1 MQKRISELFLR
12 SYILTLLDTLDNGG
26 RHKGS
31 YHPGLHGVYMHIALL
46 PLQSSGLL
54 RCLKCRRTINKSQ
67 LSLERFLLITFL
79 LNLSISYNI
88 TLNMFT
94 EARWIGHLTLTVF
107 QVFQCHAPVTALA
120 RGAGTTNCTWTTPL
134 GCILWITASMAM
146 SARIS
151 IRPTLNKKNDFKIAV
166 LCLNHT
172 TCLINSVFL
181 IDSEWI

>member
-1 MQKRISELFLR
+1 MQKRILELFLR

-31 YHPGLHGVYMHIALL
+31 FHPDLHGVYMHIALL

-54 RCLKCRRTINKSQ
+54 RCLKCRRTIDKSQ
-67 LSLERFLLITFL
+67 LRLIFL
-79 LNLSISYNI
+79 LNLSISHNFTYD
-88 TLNMFT
+88 MFT
-94 EARWIGHLTLTVF
+94 EAWWIGHLTLTVF

-120 RGAGTTNCTWTTPL
+120 RGAGTTNCTGTTPL

-151 IRPTLNKKNDFKIAV
+151 IRPTLN
-166 LCLNHT
+166 
-172 TCLINSVFL
+172 
-181 IDSEWI
+181 

>member
-1 MQKRISELFLR
+1 MQKHMSELFLC
-12 SYILTLLDTLDNGG
+12 SYILTLLDTLDNGV
-26 RHKGS
+26 HHNGS
-31 YHPGLHGVYMHIALL
+31 FHPGLHGVYMHIALL

-67 LSLERFLLITFL
+67 LRLESLLIIFL

-88 TLNMFT
+88 TFYMFT

-107 QVFQCHAPVTALA
+107 QVFQCHAPVTTLA
-120 RGAGTTNCTWTTPL
+120 RGAGTTNCTGTTPL
-134 GCILWITASMAM
+134 GCIIWITASMAM

-172 TCLINSVFL
+172 TNS
-181 IDSEWI
+181 

>member
-12 SYILTLLDTLDNGG
+12 SYILTLLYTPDNGG
-26 RHKGS
+26 CHNGS
-31 YHPGLHGVYMHIALL
+31 FHPGLHGVYIHIDLL

-67 LSLERFLLITFL
+67 LRLLLITFL

-88 TLNMFT
+88 TFYMFT

-120 RGAGTTNCTWTTPL
+120 RGTGTTNCTGTTPL
-134 GCILWITASMAM
+134 GGIIWITASMAM

-151 IRPTLNKKNDFKIAV
+151 IRPTLN
-166 LCLNHT
+166 
-172 TCLINSVFL
+172 
-181 IDSEWI
+181 

>member
-67 LSLERFLLITFL
+67 LRLNNILIEFEHFLQH
-79 LNLSISYNI
+79 Y
-88 TLNMFT
+88 
-94 EARWIGHLTLTVF
+94 
-107 QVFQCHAPVTALA
+107 P
-120 RGAGTTNCTWTTPL
+120 
-134 GCILWITASMAM
+134 
-146 SARIS
+146 
-151 IRPTLNKKNDFKIAV
+151 
-166 LCLNHT
+166 
-172 TCLINSVFL
+172 
-181 IDSEWI
+181 